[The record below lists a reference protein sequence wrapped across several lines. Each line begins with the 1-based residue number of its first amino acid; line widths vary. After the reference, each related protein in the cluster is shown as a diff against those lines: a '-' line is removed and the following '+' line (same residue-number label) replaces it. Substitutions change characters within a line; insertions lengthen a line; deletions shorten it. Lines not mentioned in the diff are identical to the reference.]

1 MTNASPPPEEFSHP
15 PAAGSRQPADRR
27 RRAKWFLGGL
37 LILDLTLLLVVLS
50 VANVT
55 AEGPAKR
62 TLALSVAILTE
73 TDALLDANYDSLREE
88 AALSG
93 GGLALADFPI
103 NVAFTRE
110 EVLASDRDSF
120 GELLLARA
128 ADRVHED
135 GVATFR
141 VDRDANIRLISTEG
155 MLRAALDFQRPTP
168 HRTATTLVYVFAT
181 SAAALALGLVL
192 ATRGYGRMF
201 AVGLSVLLAATPVL
215 ITAVAV
221 RFAFRLASDGV
232 DDYLA
237 QQLFELSQELAWA
250 PIRNGI
256 IFCAGGGILLVAG
269 AVLSRWSDGRQ
280 PA

>member
-1 MTNASPPPEEFSHP
+1 MTNATPPPELSAQP
-15 PAAGSRQPADRR
+15 SAAGSRPLGAPR
-27 RRAKWFLGGL
+27 RRAKWLLGGL
-37 LILDLTLLLVVLS
+37 LILDLVLLLVALAL
-50 VANVT
+50 ANVT

-62 TLALSVAILTE
+62 TLAQSVAILTE
-73 TDALLDANYDSLREE
+73 VDALLDANYDSLREE
-88 AALSG
+88 ATLSG
-93 GGLALADFPI
+93 GDLTLAAFPI
-103 NVAFTRE
+103 DVSFSPE

-120 GELLLARA
+120 RELLLARA

-155 MLRAALDFQRPTP
+155 TLRAAMDFLRPAP
-168 HRTATTLVYVFAT
+168 HRAATTLVYVFAAA
-181 SAAALALGLVL
+181 AAALALGLVF
-192 ATRGYGRMF
+192 ATRGYGRML
-201 AVGLSVLLAATPVL
+201 ALGLSVLLAATPVL

-221 RFAFRLASDGV
+221 RFASRLAADGV

-237 QQLFELSQELAWA
+237 QQFFELSQELAWA

-256 IFCAGGGILLVAG
+256 IFGAGGGILLVAG

-280 PA
+280 HA